1 VSAWSRALEAA
12 AQTPPSRNRYV
23 DLLRA
28 VSIGAVVIGHWII
41 AAPWIDD
48 GQLRLDHMLAVE
60 PWTQWLTLLFQVMP
74 IFFLVGGYS
83 NAASWDAAQ
92 RAGTAYGVWIAGR
105 ARRLIGPI
113 VPLILAWA
121 AMAFVFR
128 LFGVSYEIIRVG
140 SILALVPMWF
150 LAVYLLVVLLV
161 PVTRAVWKRFGIV
174 SFWTLVVAAVCVDV
188 LRFHDGHRPAVGWVN
203 YLFVWVAMHQ
213 LGYLWRDGRLAGP
226 RRALP
231 WLAGG
236 VIAWVALTHYG
247 PYPISMV
254 GVPGDEVS
262 NTLPP
267 DVLLLALGAAQT
279 GLVLALEV
287 PMRRLLDNTR
297 VWAATVL
304 VNGTI
309 MTVYLW
315 HLTVLALLVGLAKL
329 TGGIGLHFVPG
340 TQAWWLA
347 RIPWFVALTAGMV
360 VLLPLVGRF
369 ERASPLPTGFQPA
382 TPRILTGAALVS
394 AGIAYLTLGGIA
406 AEGAI
411 GVRGIVVGGTI
422 VGAWLLGAIG
432 PGKPSER
439 RRVPA

>member
-1 VSAWSRALEAA
+1 MSAWSRALSAA

-23 DLLRA
+23 DFLRA
-28 VSIGAVVIGHWII
+28 VSIGAVVLGHWVI
-41 AAPWIDD
+41 AAPWIHR
-48 GQLRLDHMLAVE
+48 GELRLDHMLAVQ

-74 IFFLVGGYS
+74 VFFLVGGYS
-83 NAASWDAAQ
+83 NAASWDAA
-92 RAGTAYGVWIAGR
+92 RRTGTPYGAWVAGR

-113 VPLILAWA
+113 VPLILVWA
-121 AMAFVFR
+121 AMALVFR
-128 LFGVSYEIIRVG
+128 LFGVSYEIIRHG

-150 LAVYLLVVLLV
+150 LAVYLFVVLLV
-161 PVTRAVWKRFGIV
+161 PLTRAAWRRFGIW
-174 SFWTLVVAAVCVDV
+174 SCWALVALAVVVDL
-188 LRFHDGHRPAVGWVN
+188 LRFHDGHRPAIGWLN

-231 WLAGG
+231 WLTGG
-236 VIAWVALTHYG
+236 VLAWTLLTRYG

-254 GVPGDEVS
+254 GVPGDEIS

-279 GLVLALEV
+279 GLVLALEG
-287 PMRRLLDNTR
+287 PMRRLLER
-297 VWAATVL
+297 PHVWAATVL

-329 TGGIGLHFVPG
+329 AGGVGLQHVPG
-340 TQAWWLA
+340 TSSWWLA
-347 RIPWFVALTAGMV
+347 RIPWFAALVAGM
-360 VLLPLVGRF
+360 LLILPLVGRF
-369 ERASPLPTGFQPA
+369 ERASPPPA
-382 TPRILTGAALVS
+382 RFRPSTPRILTGAALVS

-406 AEGAI
+406 ADGGV
-411 GVRGIVVGGTI
+411 GVRGVVVAATML
-422 VGAWLLGAIG
+422 GAWLLGAIAADG
-432 PGKPSER
+432 RAS
-439 RRVPA
+439 ASQAA